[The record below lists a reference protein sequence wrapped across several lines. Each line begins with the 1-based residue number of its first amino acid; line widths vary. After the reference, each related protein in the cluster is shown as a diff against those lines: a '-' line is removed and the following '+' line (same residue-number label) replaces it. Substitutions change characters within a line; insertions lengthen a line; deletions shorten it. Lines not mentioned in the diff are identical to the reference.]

1 MHSPFA
7 SSLDLQD
14 LADQAE
20 RFMLMSYERLP
31 HANVLH
37 NDSWALALGGH
48 AREIALRQPGAS
60 PDLPPL
66 ARAAALLE
74 ACRYWGRSS
83 GILSWVEIIQ
93 DFRQWTGPDYLNL
106 HLALKAA
113 LPGGSGPQR
122 AEVADVLHDALLA
135 QRLLSGAEGAEL
147 AWLENRYSNDDP
159 ASGTSAARLA
169 SLNGYLIE
177 IRQARFRNGE
187 MRRQYQHTH
196 SAVLLDLQRLVDK
209 LTNRTPPPRFPAPA
223 LQQTRP
229 DAAARENLA
238 DNTDEGPIT
247 PSFQQLGNLESGPTR
262 QAAQTYFQTVFRNH
276 INLVAMADQKAAI
289 MIGVNTLLIGAL
301 VAFASYRNWTETQP
315 DLLLPIGLFTICG
328 LVSLVYAAMAAR
340 PSGKNQPE
348 ENLAFFGFFS
358 HLSRAEF
365 AARMEQKL
373 QDPNALYGML
383 VNDLHGLGLSLARKY
398 ALLRIAFTI
407 FLAGLIISVLVL
419 AAVMLS

>member
-1 MHSPFA
+1 MQSPFA

-74 ACRYWGRSS
+74 ACRYWGRP
-83 GILSWVEIIQ
+83 GEILSWAEIIQ
-93 DFRQWTGPDYLNL
+93 EFRQWTGPDYLNL
-106 HLALKAA
+106 HLALKGA
-113 LPGGSGPQR
+113 LPGGSGHQR

-147 AWLENRYSNDDP
+147 AWLESRYANNSP
-159 ASGTSAARLA
+159 EAGSPGARLA
-169 SLNGYLIE
+169 SLNGYLNE
-177 IRQARFRNGE
+177 IRYARFRNGE
-187 MRRQYQHTH
+187 LRRQYQHTH
-196 SAVLLDLQRLVDK
+196 SAVLLDMQRLVDK
-209 LTNRTPPPRFPAPA
+209 LTNRIAPPTSPSPAPITIGTPEKA
-223 LQQTRP
+223 AGEIGENTATHNFQQF
-229 DAAARENLA
+229 ENLE
-238 DNTDEGPIT
+238 N
-247 PSFQQLGNLESGPTR
+247 GPTR
-262 QAAQTYFQTVFRNH
+262 QATQTYFRTVFRNH

-289 MIGVNTLLIGAL
+289 MISVNTLLIGAL
-301 VAFASYRNWTETQP
+301 VTFTSYRNWAETRP
-315 DLLLPIGLFTICG
+315 EVLLPVGLFTICG
-328 LVSLVYAAMAAR
+328 LVSLVYAALAAR
-340 PSGKNQPE
+340 PSGKPQKD

-358 HLSRAEF
+358 TLSRAEF
-365 AARMEQKL
+365 AERMEQQL

-383 VNDLHGLGLSLARKY
+383 VNDLHGLGQSLARKY

-407 FLAGLIISVLVL
+407 FLAGLVVSCLVL
-419 AAVMLS
+419 AVVILS